1 MRRLCYFAPPMSDP
15 SAAAETPPIDS
26 TTITN
31 LKRVIAEHQTS
42 QAVRSVQAA
51 ELQLAN
57 EYIKLV
63 DYDEAL
69 RILRPLW
76 HSMLWRKEGWW
87 DLAEAVAR
95 LLQKT
100 AALAGDGGTV
110 VAVDWELMSSSRLS
124 IQALPR
130 CALSNRSQHS
140 LRQMI
145 QGLI

>member
-1 MRRLCYFAPPMSDP
+1 MSDP
-15 SAAAETPPIDS
+15 SPAAETPALDGNIA
-26 TTITN
+26 N
-31 LKRVIAEHQTS
+31 LKRVIAEYKAS
-42 QAVRSVQAA
+42 ESIRSLQAA

-76 HSMLWRKEGWW
+76 HGMLWRKEGWW

-110 VAVDWELMSSSRLS
+110 VAVDWELMSSSRLT
-124 IQALPR
+124 IQASLQR
-130 CALSNRSQHS
+130 AHSNRAQHF
-140 LRQMI
+140 LRQMMMA
-145 QGLI
+145 LT

>member
-1 MRRLCYFAPPMSDP
+1 MSDP
-15 SAAAETPPIDS
+15 LAAAETPPPDG
-26 TTITN
+26 TIAN
-31 LKRVIAEHQTS
+31 LKRVIAEY
-42 QAVRSVQAA
+42 QASKSIRSLQAA

-110 VAVDWELMSSSRLS
+110 VAVDWELMSSSRLI
-124 IQALPR
+124 IQASLHY
-130 CALSNRSQHS
+130 ALSNRAQHFPR
-140 LRQMI
+140 LMMLA
-145 QGLI
+145 LI

>member
-1 MRRLCYFAPPMSDP
+1 MSDP
-15 SAAAETPPIDS
+15 SAAAETSVLDG
-26 TTITN
+26 TIAN
-31 LKRVIAEHQTS
+31 LKRVIAEHQAS
-42 QAVRSVQAA
+42 KSIRSLQAA

-100 AALAGDGGTV
+100 ATLAGDGGTV
-110 VAVDWELMSSSRLS
+110 VAVDWELMSSSRLA
-124 IQALPR
+124 IQDSLHRAH
-130 CALSNRSQHS
+130 SNRA
-140 LRQMI
+140 
-145 QGLI
+145 

>member
-1 MRRLCYFAPPMSDP
+1 MSDP
-15 SAAAETPPIDS
+15 LAAAKTPSLDG
-26 TTITN
+26 TIAN
-31 LKRVIAEHQTS
+31 LKRVIAEY
-42 QAVRSVQAA
+42 QASKAIRSLQAA

-110 VAVDWELMSSSRLS
+110 VAVDWELMSSSRL
-124 IQALPR
+124 IVQASLH
-130 CALSNRSQHS
+130 CALSNRAQHFPQ
-140 LRQMI
+140 LMMLA
-145 QGLI
+145 LI